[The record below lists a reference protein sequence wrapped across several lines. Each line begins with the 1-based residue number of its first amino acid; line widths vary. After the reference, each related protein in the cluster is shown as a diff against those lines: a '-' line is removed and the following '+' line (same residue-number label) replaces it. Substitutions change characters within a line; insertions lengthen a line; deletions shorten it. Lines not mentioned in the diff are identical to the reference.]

1 MLILSGSIDV
11 FDCGVD
17 DPVCG
22 EVLDFENGFVHG
34 THLSV
39 SQRYFSR
46 FHLIKIY
53 QQRQK

>member
-1 MLILSGSIDV
+1 MLILSGSIEV
-11 FDCGVD
+11 FDSGVD

-22 EVLDFENGFVHG
+22 EVLDFENGFFRG

-53 QQRQK
+53 QPRQK